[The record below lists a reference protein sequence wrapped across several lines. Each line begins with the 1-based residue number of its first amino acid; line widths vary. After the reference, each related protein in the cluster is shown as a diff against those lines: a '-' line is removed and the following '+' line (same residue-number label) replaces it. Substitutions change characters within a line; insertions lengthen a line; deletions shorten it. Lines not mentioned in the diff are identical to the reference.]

1 MQLKINKWFGRLG
14 NNIIQIKNA
23 IQIAL
28 YYNYKTITIPYSV
41 FFNTTIIN
49 ISDENNETIITDK
62 NNETNINNNET
73 IITDKNNETNINNN
87 ETIITD
93 KNNFFYETTIKNI
106 NIELFIFNIDKTILI
121 LKKIF
126 EIKGKLELNDNDI
139 VIHIRSGDIFTNNPH
154 PLYIMPPLSYYT
166 SILNNNNFN
175 KIYLIAEDTFNPVTH
190 KLIQL
195 YPNIVFKL
203 RNIQNDIEL
212 LLSCNNVIESFGS
225 FTKCLLLL
233 SENVENVY
241 KPSYQS
247 TFLIESK
254 KYNNKIIKIN
264 DIDLDDYRKKMFPWK
279 HTKEQLNLMINYNI

>member
-23 IQIAL
+23 IQIGL

-49 ISDENNETIITDK
+49 ISDENNKSNINNNDETIITD
-62 NNETNINNNET
+62 E
-73 IITDKNNETNINNN
+73 
-87 ETIITD
+87 
-93 KNNFFYETTIKNI
+93 NNFFYETKIKNI
-106 NIELFIFNIDKTILI
+106 NIELFKLNIDKTIII

-126 EIKGKLELNDNDI
+126 KISGKLKLNDNDI
-139 VIHIRSGDIFTNNPH
+139 VIHIRGGDIFTNNPH

-166 SILNNNNFN
+166 TILNNNNFN
-175 KIYLIAEDTFNPVTH
+175 KIYLIAEDTFNPVIH

-203 RNIQNDIEL
+203 INIQNDIENDIEL

-233 SENVENVY
+233 SENIENVY